1 MSISYYE
8 DGTPIIP
15 PRSRKLLA
23 LMAANAAFAMVML
36 FAWTVVSLF
45 VAEPMSWATWMPI
58 SRGST
63 FEDVVRYP
71 FVLLWLMPASGI
83 AGAWFAMKAGRMPL
97 AYACVGL
104 PIVVMSLV
112 FGWYYLTPP
121 DWR

>member
-8 DGTPIIP
+8 DGTPIARP
-15 PRSRKLLA
+15 QSRKLLA
-23 LMAANAAFAMVML
+23 LMIANALFASVML

-45 VAEPMSWATWMPI
+45 VAEPMAWATWMPI
-58 SRGST
+58 SRGSS

-71 FVLLWLMPASGI
+71 FVLLWLMPAGGI
-83 AGAWFAMKAGRMPL
+83 AGAWFATKAGKWAL
-97 AYACVGL
+97 GYACVAL
-104 PIVVMSLV
+104 PMVIMGLV